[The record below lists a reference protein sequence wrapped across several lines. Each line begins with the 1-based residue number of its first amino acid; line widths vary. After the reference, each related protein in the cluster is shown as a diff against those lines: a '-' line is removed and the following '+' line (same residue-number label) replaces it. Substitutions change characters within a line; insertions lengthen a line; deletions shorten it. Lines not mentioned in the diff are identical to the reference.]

1 MIPRLHKMGRRTIGL
16 LHYLYGPGT
25 HEEHIDPH
33 LVAAWD
39 PLAPDPGRNPH
50 TTYADLQRL
59 LDQPVQA
66 LAASRRPDEH
76 VWHLSVRAAP
86 EDPILTDEQWGDIA
100 RRMVAATGIDPGDGA
115 GCRWAAVRHAEDHIH
130 IIATTVREDGR
141 KPRRHNE
148 AKRAQ
153 AEARLVEADYGLR
166 RLNTGDGTAARR
178 PTSAERHKANRHNQ
192 ERTPRETLRE
202 TVRQAVAGAHSEEEF
217 FARLGSSGLLI
228 QQRVAPSGELL
239 GYTVALPDDRNKD
252 GAPVYF
258 SGSKL
263 APDLSLPRIRERFTT
278 PTETSQDDS
287 GPGQPVLP
295 PVTGPAFARRRATAA
310 TWQALL
316 IIDQGDD
323 GAAAGQIA
331 AAAEVLDAL
340 AKTSAAHTREELRDA
355 AFAFER
361 ASRSHVKAVRGHDRA
376 LRQAARDLV
385 HSGPALG
392 RGEDGA
398 TTAMLIDM
406 AFFLATTAANWHA
419 KKDHAQ
425 QAAAALQAAEHLRA
439 AYHAAAAEPMGVLR
453 QRGQRLALHVQQR
466 QAAFVRQAVPELA
479 ERILAEPGWPA
490 LAATLTDAQKAGH
503 DPAALFAEATQRREL
518 DTATSISD
526 VLVWRL
532 RRSAHLPAAPETPH
546 EPPARGNRRTPPAAP
561 AAHPASKAASD
572 SVRRR

>member
-1 MIPRLHKMGRRTIGL
+1 MIPRVHKMGTRTIGL
-16 LHYLYGPGT
+16 IHYLYGPGT
-25 HEEHIDPH
+25 HEEHTDPH

-39 PLAPDPGRNPH
+39 SLAPDPGRNPH

-66 LAASRRPDEH
+66 LPASRRPAKH

-86 EDPILTDEQWGDIA
+86 EDPILTDAQWGEIA

-115 GCRWAAVRHAEDHIH
+115 ACRWAAVRHADDHIH
-130 IIATTVREDGR
+130 VIATTVREDGR

-153 AEARLVEADYGLR
+153 AEARLLEADYGLR
-166 RLNTGDGTAARR
+166 HLNTGDGTAARR
-178 PTSAERHKANRHNQ
+178 PTSAERHKANRHDQ

-217 FARLGSSGLLI
+217 FARLTASGLLI
-228 QQRVAPSGELL
+228 RQRVAPSGDLL
-239 GYTVALPDDRNKD
+239 GYTVALPEDRNKH
-252 GAPVYF
+252 GEPVFY

-263 APDLSLPRIRERFTT
+263 APDLSLPRIRERFT
-278 PTETSQDDS
+278 PPAEAVPENSQ
-287 GPGQPVLP
+287 PEQPVLP

-323 GAAAGQIA
+323 GTAAAQIA
-331 AAAEVLDAL
+331 AVAEVLDAL
-340 AKTSAAHTREELRDA
+340 AKTSAAHTRKQLRDA

-361 ASRSHVKAVRGHDRA
+361 ASRSHVKAIRGHDRA

-406 AFFLATTAANWHA
+406 AFFLAITAANWHA
-419 KKDHAQ
+419 KKHHTQ
-425 QAAAALQAAEHLRA
+425 QAAAARQAAEHLRV
-439 AYHAAAAEPMGVLR
+439 AYQAAAAQPIASLH
-453 QRGQRLALHVQQR
+453 QRGQRLTRQVMQR
-466 QAAFVRQAVPELA
+466 QTTLIRQALPDLA

-490 LAATLTDAQKAGH
+490 LAVTLTDAQTAGH
-503 DPAALFAEATQRREL
+503 DPAALLTEATQRREL
-518 DTATSISD
+518 NSATSISD

-532 RRSAHLPAAPETPH
+532 RRSAHLPAAPEPPH
-546 EPPARGNRRTPPAAP
+546 DPPTQDRRTQPVAP
-561 AAHPASKAASD
+561 AARQAPRAASD
-572 SVRRR
+572 STRRR

>member
-1 MIPRLHKMGRRTIGL
+1 MIPSIHKMGTRTIGL
-16 LHYLYGPGT
+16 IRYLYGPGT
-25 HEEHIDPH
+25 HEEHTNPH

-39 PLAPDPGRNPH
+39 ALAPDPGRDPAA
-50 TTYADLQRL
+50 TYEDLQQL
-59 LDQPVQA
+59 LDQPVEA
-66 LAASRRPDEH
+66 LPKSRRPTEH

-86 EDPILTDEQWGDIA
+86 EDPTLSDEQWGDIA

-115 GCRWAAVRHAEDHIH
+115 GCRWAAVRHADDHIH

-141 KPRRHNE
+141 RPRRHNE

-153 AEARLVEADYGLR
+153 AESRHIEADYGLR
-166 RLNTGDGTAARR
+166 RLNTGDGTAAQR
-178 PTSAERHKANRHNQ
+178 PTSAERHKANRHNRQ
-192 ERTPRETLRE
+192 RTPREELRE
-202 TVRQAVAGAHSEEEF
+202 TVRHAVAGAQSEEEF
-217 FARLGSSGLLI
+217 FGRLATAGLLVG
-228 QQRVAPSGELL
+228 QRKAPSGDLL
-239 GYTVALPDDRNKD
+239 GYTVALPDDRNRH
-252 GAPVYF
+252 GEPVFY

-278 PTETSQDDS
+278 LAEASEGDS

-295 PVTGPAFARRRATAA
+295 PVTGPAFARRRAAAA

-323 GAAAGQIA
+323 GTAAAQIA

-340 AKTSAAHTREELRDA
+340 AKTSAAHTRKELRDA
-355 AFAFER
+355 AFSFER
-361 ASRSHVKAVRGHDRA
+361 ASRSHVKAVRGHDHA

-406 AFFLATTAANWHA
+406 AFFLAITAANWHA
-419 KKDHAQ
+419 KKHHAQ
-425 QAAAALQAAEHLRA
+425 QAAAARQAAEHLRA
-439 AYHAAAAEPMGVLR
+439 AYEAAATQPMGALR
-453 QRGQRLALHVQQR
+453 QRGQRMALHVQQR
-466 QAAFVRQAVPELA
+466 QAAFVRQALPELA
-479 ERILAEPGWPA
+479 ERILTEPSWPA

-503 DPAALFAEATQRREL
+503 DPAALLAEATQRREL

-532 RRSAHLPAAPETPH
+532 RRSAHLPAAPEARH
-546 EPPARGNRRTPPAAP
+546 KPPARGDRRTPPAAP
-561 AAHPASKAASD
+561 AAPAAVKAASD
-572 SVRRR
+572 STRRR